1 MGTSP
6 GTPHP
11 SQDFC
16 ALLASRVG
24 SQRASPG
31 LGSDAT
37 PAWKPPI
44 LIGHFLLC
52 TLIAAALILIHH
64 CSVLCAG
71 DPGVENTWPQFYWRK
86 QT

>member
-1 MGTSP
+1 MGP
-6 GTPHP
+6 GTPHL
-11 SQDFC
+11 SQDLC

-24 SQRASPG
+24 SQRASTG

-44 LIGHFLLC
+44 LIGHFLLW
-52 TLIAAALILIHH
+52 TLSAPVLILIYH
-64 CSVLCAG
+64 CSVLRAG